1 MAATGGAVNTAGRAK
16 REQSVNGLRERIRSA
31 GGLVFLN
38 AQKLNAA
45 ETTNLRKAVRG
56 GDASLTVVKNR
67 LMRIACERESIP
79 DLKDWLKQNTAVAF
93 LGSDPV
99 AGVKAV
105 DGFAAEHDKLIVK
118 GGLIEGKPVGASE
131 LKALASLPGRFE
143 LLTKTAVVM
152 KAPLTRGARSMKG
165 VFVKMVLLMKEA
177 AKKAPAA

>member
-1 MAATGGAVNTAGRAK
+1 MATPATTVNTAGRA
-16 REQSVNGLRERIRSA
+16 RRAQSVNGLRERIRGA

-56 GDASLTVVKNR
+56 GEATLTVVKNR
-67 LMRIACERESIP
+67 LMRIACQAESIP

-93 LGSDPV
+93 LGTDPV
-99 AGVKAV
+99 AGVKAL

-118 GGLIEGKPVGASE
+118 GGLIEGRPVAAAE
-131 LKALASLPGRFE
+131 LKALAALPGRFE

-165 VFVKMVLLMKEA
+165 VFVKMLVVLKEA

>member
-1 MAATGGAVNTAGRAK
+1 MANAAAVHTPGRAK
-16 REQSVNGLRERIRSA
+16 REQSVNGLRERIRGA

-45 ETTNLRKAVRG
+45 ETTSLRKAVRG

-67 LMRIACERESIP
+67 LMRIACEREAIP

-99 AGVKAV
+99 AGVKAL
-105 DGFAAEHDKLIVK
+105 DGFAAEHDKLVVK
-118 GGLIEGKPVGASE
+118 GGLIEGRPVAAAE
-131 LKALASLPGRFE
+131 LKALASLPGRHE
-143 LLTKTAVVM
+143 LLTKTAVVL

-165 VFVKMVLLMKEA
+165 VFVKMVLVMKEA
-177 AKKAPAA
+177 ARKAPAA